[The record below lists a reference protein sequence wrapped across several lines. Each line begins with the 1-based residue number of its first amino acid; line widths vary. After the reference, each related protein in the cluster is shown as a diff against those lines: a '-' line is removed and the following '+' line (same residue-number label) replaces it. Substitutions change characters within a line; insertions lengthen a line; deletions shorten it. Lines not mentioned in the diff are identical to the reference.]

1 MAEHVESKMEE
12 IAEKISDKVSEKI
25 HRKSSSSSSSSDS
38 DDDKRS
44 HGHKVPFKSK
54 VYRLF
59 GREKPLHQILGAGK
73 SADILL
79 WRNKRVSGSV
89 LGGVTA
95 FWFLFEVLDYHLI
108 TLICHI
114 LILSLSVLFLW
125 SNASNFVN
133 NSPPTIPEVV
143 IPEKSLIKA
152 ASCLTTE
159 INRAMNVVRTI
170 ATGKHL
176 KTFLGTIAGLWFIS
190 VLGSC
195 FNFLILVYV
204 VFLLSYTVPVLYE
217 KYEDEVDAYAEK
229 AMIEMKKQY
238 VILEKVMANLNKEK
252 KKDN

>member
-1 MAEHVESKMEE
+1 MAEHIESKMEE
-12 IAEKISDKVSEKI
+12 IADKISDKISETF
-25 HRKSSSSSSSSDS
+25 HRKSSSSSSSDS

-59 GREKPLHQILGAGK
+59 GREKPLHQVLGAGK
-73 SADILL
+73 PADILL
-79 WRNKRVSGSV
+79 WRNKRVSGGV

-125 SNASNFVN
+125 SNASNFIN
-133 NSPPTIPEVV
+133 NSPPNIPEVV
-143 IPEKSLIKA
+143 IPEKCLLKA

-159 INRAMNVVRTI
+159 INRAVDVVRTV
-170 ATGKHL
+170 ATGKDL
-176 KTFLGTIAGLWFIS
+176 KTFLGAVAGLWVVS

-195 FNFLILVYV
+195 FNFLTLVYV
-204 VFLLSYTVPVLYE
+204 VFLLLYTVPVSYE
-217 KYEDEVDAYAEK
+217 KYEDKVDAYAEK
-229 AMIEMKKQY
+229 AIIEIKKQY
-238 VILEKVMANLNKEK
+238 VILEKKVMANINKQK
-252 KKDN
+252 KN

>member
-1 MAEHVESKMEE
+1 MAEHIESKMEE
-12 IAEKISDKVSEKI
+12 IAEKI
-25 HRKSSSSSSSSDS
+25 HRKSSSSSSSSGS
-38 DDDKRS
+38 DDDKSS

-59 GREKPLHQILGAGK
+59 GREKPLRQVLGAGK

-89 LGGVTA
+89 LGGVSA

-125 SNASNFVN
+125 SNVSNFIN
-133 NSPPTIPEVV
+133 NSPPNIPEVV
-143 IPEKSLIKA
+143 ISEKSLLKA

-176 KTFLGTIAGLWFIS
+176 KTFLGAIAGLWFVS

-195 FNFLILVYV
+195 FNFLTLVYV
-204 VFLLSYTVPVLYE
+204 VFLLLYTVPVLYE
-217 KYEDEVDAYAEK
+217 KYEDKVDAYAEK

-238 VILEKVMANLNKEK
+238 VILETKVMANLNKEK
-252 KKDN
+252 KKDH

>member
-1 MAEHVESKMEE
+1 MAEHIESKMEE
-12 IAEKISDKVSEKI
+12 IAEKI
-25 HRKSSSSSSSSDS
+25 HRKSSSSSSSSGS
-38 DDDKRS
+38 DDDKSS

-59 GREKPLHQILGAGK
+59 GREKPLRQVLGAGK

-89 LGGVTA
+89 LGGVSA
-95 FWFLFEVLDYHLI
+95 FWFLFEVLQPFFRSLHDCAIENLI
-108 TLICHI
+108 VTYPLC
-114 LILSLSVLFLW
+114 STGS
-125 SNASNFVN
+125 
-133 NSPPTIPEVV
+133 SPPNIPEVV
-143 IPEKSLIKA
+143 ISEKSLLKA

-176 KTFLGTIAGLWFIS
+176 KTFLGAIAGLWFVS

-195 FNFLILVYV
+195 FNFLTLVYV
-204 VFLLSYTVPVLYE
+204 VFLLLYTVPVLYE
-217 KYEDEVDAYAEK
+217 KYEDKVDAYAEK

-238 VILEKVMANLNKEK
+238 VILETKVMANLNKEK
-252 KKDN
+252 KKDH